1 MLRRVVEGRGG
12 VGGGPVVGG
21 GGGHLE
27 AGQACGV
34 GADQLAEAE
43 LRD

>member
-1 MLRRVVEGRGG
+1 MLRRVVEGGGG

-21 GGGHLE
+21 VGGHLE

-34 GADQLAEAE
+34 GGGRADQL
-43 LRD
+43 RD